1 MVKSLQANI
10 TFFSSPPYK
19 RNNNFINPFFSI
31 MVEEEEEEQA
41 NYIDLGGASF
51 RRFGGGIREEI
62 ARWFY
67 KSFPTQGLVWAREN
81 TSACYYF
88 TGDDDAG
95 EDGFMRKDG
104 KKKGEIMGFKSH
116 SKYHPINARRER
128 GMITSATLPTG
139 NRHCAVF
146 PRSTL
151 GTYLVVT
158 GLNIS
163 DENVYVAVVVTM
175 KFSDKI
181 ARARQ
186 QVYTNLHRALTVLG
200 DQVTIHGTDAELKMK
215 PPHGL
220 NEWVTVWIQWGTS
233 TDPASHVYM
242 ATKNSSDD
250 RAFMANHRNGEQ
262 LNIGSL
268 PGGGDGFVG
277 SIAAFEVYTS
287 TEHFPSNELRDHII
301 EDHQKIVAG

>member
-1 MVKSLQANI
+1 
-10 TFFSSPPYK
+10 
-19 RNNNFINPFFSI
+19 
-31 MVEEEEEEQA
+31 MVEEKEEEEEQV

-51 RRFGGGIREEI
+51 KRFGGGIREEI

-67 KSFPTQGLVWAREN
+67 NSFPTQGLAWAREN
-81 TSACYYF
+81 ISACYYF
-88 TGDDDAG
+88 MGDDAE

-104 KKKGEIMGFKSH
+104 KKKGEIVGFKSR
-116 SKYHPINARRER
+116 SKYHPINAQRKR
-128 GMITSATLPTG
+128 GMITSATLSTG
-139 NRHCAVF
+139 NRYCAVF

-151 GTYLVVT
+151 GTRLLVA

-181 ARARQ
+181 SHTRQ
-186 QVYTNLHRALTVLG
+186 QVYTNLHRALSVLG
-200 DQVTIHGTDAELKMK
+200 DQFTIHGTDVELKMK

-220 NEWVTVWIQWGTS
+220 NEWFTVWIQWGTS
-233 TDPASHVYM
+233 ADPASHVYVT
-242 ATKNSSDD
+242 TKNSNDD
-250 RAFMANHRNGEQ
+250 KAFMANHRNGEQ

-287 TEHFPSNELRDHII
+287 MEHFPSNELRQHII
-301 EDHQKIVAG
+301 EDHQKIIAG